1 MGDWKK
7 VENPVVAPEQAGPPP
22 AEKRTAE
29 PAVPPAEPAEER
41 IPPVESPAAG
51 DAAAGEGNTALAVA
65 EEKEKESGPEW
76 SKTGEPED
84 SEQTQA
90 VIRASGR
97 YTRRGR
103 RRGRHRF
110 AAPLGL
116 LVLLLAATGV
126 VALVI
131 FGVQAIQKS
140 QDDTALREE
149 LMDFLNPVIQFIP
162 DPFEDVNDDP
172 QDSLMLAAIWKL
184 TDAERIR
191 QIREKDDE
199 SIYPIDDEGFMLIP
213 LKTVTDSY
221 ASLYGKD
228 AVPQLKSIGEPDTFM
243 YYEYDAENQ
252 TYRVPFSVSNSAYTP
267 VLDTLKKK
275 GDRYSLRIGYVSA
288 ENIGI
293 DEKGNLV
300 DPTPDQADF
309 FQIFHVQKN
318 GEGWMLTAV
327 EDTSR

>member
-1 MGDWKK
+1 M
-7 VENPVVAPEQAGPPP
+7 
-22 AEKRTAE
+22 
-29 PAVPPAEPAEER
+29 
-41 IPPVESPAAG
+41 
-51 DAAAGEGNTALAVA
+51 
-65 EEKEKESGPEW
+65 
-76 SKTGEPED
+76 
-84 SEQTQA
+84 
-90 VIRASGR
+90 
-97 YTRRGR
+97 
-103 RRGRHRF
+103 
-110 AAPLGL
+110 
-116 LVLLLAATGV
+116 LLLAATGV

>member
-103 RRGRHRF
+103 RRGSQR
-110 AAPLGL
+110 AASWSG
-116 LVLLLAATGV
+116 VL
-126 VALVI
+126 
-131 FGVQAIQKS
+131 
-140 QDDTALREE
+140 
-149 LMDFLNPVIQFIP
+149 PY
-162 DPFEDVNDDP
+162 ND
-172 QDSLMLAAIWKL
+172 S
-184 TDAERIR
+184 
-191 QIREKDDE
+191 
-199 SIYPIDDEGFMLIP
+199 
-213 LKTVTDSY
+213 
-221 ASLYGKD
+221 
-228 AVPQLKSIGEPDTFM
+228 
-243 YYEYDAENQ
+243 
-252 TYRVPFSVSNSAYTP
+252 
-267 VLDTLKKK
+267 
-275 GDRYSLRIGYVSA
+275 
-288 ENIGI
+288 
-293 DEKGNLV
+293 
-300 DPTPDQADF
+300 
-309 FQIFHVQKN
+309 
-318 GEGWMLTAV
+318 
-327 EDTSR
+327 

>member
-1 MGDWKK
+1 M
-7 VENPVVAPEQAGPPP
+7 
-22 AEKRTAE
+22 
-29 PAVPPAEPAEER
+29 
-41 IPPVESPAAG
+41 
-51 DAAAGEGNTALAVA
+51 A
-65 EEKEKESGPEW
+65 EEKEKERERESGPEW

-327 EDTSR
+327 EETSR

>member
-1 MGDWKK
+1 
-7 VENPVVAPEQAGPPP
+7 
-22 AEKRTAE
+22 
-29 PAVPPAEPAEER
+29 
-41 IPPVESPAAG
+41 
-51 DAAAGEGNTALAVA
+51 
-65 EEKEKESGPEW
+65 
-76 SKTGEPED
+76 
-84 SEQTQA
+84 
-90 VIRASGR
+90 
-97 YTRRGR
+97 
-103 RRGRHRF
+103 
-110 AAPLGL
+110 
-116 LVLLLAATGV
+116 
-126 VALVI
+126 
-131 FGVQAIQKS
+131 
-140 QDDTALREE
+140 
-149 LMDFLNPVIQFIP
+149 
-162 DPFEDVNDDP
+162 
-172 QDSLMLAAIWKL
+172 
-184 TDAERIR
+184 
-191 QIREKDDE
+191 
-199 SIYPIDDEGFMLIP
+199 MLIP

>member
-7 VENPVVAPEQAGPPP
+7 VENPVAAPEQAGPPP
-22 AEKRTAE
+22 AEKHAAE

-41 IPPVESPAAG
+41 IPPAES
-51 DAAAGEGNTALAVA
+51 AAAGEGNTALAVA
-65 EEKEKESGPEW
+65 EEKERERESGPEW

-275 GDRYSLRIGYVSA
+275 GDR
-288 ENIGI
+288 
-293 DEKGNLV
+293 
-300 DPTPDQADF
+300 
-309 FQIFHVQKN
+309 
-318 GEGWMLTAV
+318 
-327 EDTSR
+327 

>member
-243 YYEYDAENQ
+243 
-252 TYRVPFSVSNSAYTP
+252 
-267 VLDTLKKK
+267 
-275 GDRYSLRIGYVSA
+275 
-288 ENIGI
+288 
-293 DEKGNLV
+293 
-300 DPTPDQADF
+300 
-309 FQIFHVQKN
+309 
-318 GEGWMLTAV
+318 
-327 EDTSR
+327 

>member
-1 MGDWKK
+1 
-7 VENPVVAPEQAGPPP
+7 
-22 AEKRTAE
+22 
-29 PAVPPAEPAEER
+29 
-41 IPPVESPAAG
+41 
-51 DAAAGEGNTALAVA
+51 
-65 EEKEKESGPEW
+65 
-76 SKTGEPED
+76 
-84 SEQTQA
+84 
-90 VIRASGR
+90 
-97 YTRRGR
+97 
-103 RRGRHRF
+103 
-110 AAPLGL
+110 
-116 LVLLLAATGV
+116 
-126 VALVI
+126 
-131 FGVQAIQKS
+131 
-140 QDDTALREE
+140 
-149 LMDFLNPVIQFIP
+149 MDFLNPVIQFIP

-172 QDSLMLAAIWKL
+172 QDSLMLASIWKL

-228 AVPQLKSIGEPDTFM
+228 AVPQLKSIGEPDTLM